1 MGNSH
6 NKNSKITNANNF
18 VPWKHGLI
26 VATELSRA
34 QLCKMAREF
43 LFVQFLWRTRERNQD
58 FRSQTQFLK
67 KAAKIVHTSQ
77 ASHSLSRENQAKKVN
92 DCNAYTVHY
101 TLEIF
106 KKAFKRINKNKHFDS
121 IFAYYTELKCSYFQ
135 I

>member
-67 KAAKIVHTSQ
+67 KAAKIVQTSQ

-92 DCNAYTVHY
+92 DCNA
-101 TLEIF
+101 
-106 KKAFKRINKNKHFDS
+106 
-121 IFAYYTELKCSYFQ
+121 
-135 I
+135 